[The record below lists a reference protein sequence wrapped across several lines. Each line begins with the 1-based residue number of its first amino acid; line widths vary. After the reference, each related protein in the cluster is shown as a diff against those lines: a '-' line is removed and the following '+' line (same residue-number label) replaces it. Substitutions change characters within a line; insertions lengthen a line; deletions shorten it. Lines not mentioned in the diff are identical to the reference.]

1 MEFYVETPRAMHL
14 VIETTENGR
23 VVRVL
28 PAPVESLPAVP
39 KPTHEITEIQL

>member
-14 VIETTENGR
+14 VMETTENGR

-28 PAPVESLPAVP
+28 PAPAESLPAAL
-39 KPTHEITEIQL
+39 KPTQEITEIQL